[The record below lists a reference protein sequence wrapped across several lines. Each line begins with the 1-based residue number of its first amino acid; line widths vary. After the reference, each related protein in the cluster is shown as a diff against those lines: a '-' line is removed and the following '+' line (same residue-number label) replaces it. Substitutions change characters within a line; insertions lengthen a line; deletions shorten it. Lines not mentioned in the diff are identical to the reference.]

1 MALRWMLCVAVLV
14 GCLPSLH
21 DSDRRCRLRASVPA
35 FGAVITR
42 RSPRG
47 HSIVRTFGPLGHFGP
62 RIRSSTAKPRLY
74 ASSSVLNVSDDCLTK
89 VGLVSPR
96 TISQTKPFGPDFRA
110 LTTSRSGGRT
120 SPAGDEVMGRLA
132 IFSVYSRR
140 MITASVDLASA
151 ELSFCLGLQCFMRTH
166 LADLYKYHSWTWKV
180 KLCDRFTVEFIVVGV
195 TRRRQLPDPNVD
207 RSQYP
212 ITVEAKSC
220 CDGWIFPNKTY
231 CRVHIFYR
239 SGVLK
244 QNAIRIV
251 WSNAARIWID
261 RHSPS
266 PSLYN
271 RRCHGIE
278 R

>member
-1 MALRWMLCVAVLV
+1 MCGKIAPCTCGNQDICTTCAQPYGQEIGKAHLRLRLTLCGQRACRSPHQIGGRLRGPMVGAGQPFKSRASPFDPAGQRMALRWMLCVAVLV

-42 RSPRG
+42 RSPRC

-120 SPAGDEVMGRLA
+120 SPAGDGVMGRLA

-151 ELSFCLGLQCFMRTH
+151 
-166 LADLYKYHSWTWKV
+166 K
-180 KLCDRFTVEFIVVGV
+180 
-195 TRRRQLPDPNVD
+195 N
-207 RSQYP
+207 
-212 ITVEAKSC
+212 
-220 CDGWIFPNKTY
+220 
-231 CRVHIFYR
+231 
-239 SGVLK
+239 
-244 QNAIRIV
+244 
-251 WSNAARIWID
+251 
-261 RHSPS
+261 
-266 PSLYN
+266 
-271 RRCHGIE
+271 
-278 R
+278 